1 MNLQKESEMALFT
14 VGELAKM
21 LRVNP
26 QTLYRGVREGKIPH
40 IKVCGSIRFDKAA
53 IEDWLSRNSN
63 QTVTMSAA
71 SVK

>member
-1 MNLQKESEMALFT
+1 MALFT

-40 IKVCGSIRFDKAA
+40 IKVCGSIRFDKAS
-53 IEDWLSRNSN
+53 IEEWLTKNSN
-63 QTVTMSAA
+63 QTVVMAGLPQ
-71 SVK
+71 